1 MLSGKKPPVVMNSS
15 SSQRAQLKAL
25 YARLSTI
32 DNLIAS
38 LQAYDRYRAT
48 TPTPGQQRRS
58 A

>member
-1 MLSGKKPPVVMNSS
+1 MMNSS
-15 SSQRAQLKAL
+15 STQRAQLKAL